1 MKPHI
6 LLLILIPFL
15 GFYLGQRSPGEK
27 LDYLSAQLNNPDS
40 RLSKSGVWNGAWKV
54 FVGIGEDSQPAIMRA
69 VIARVGL
76 GANTNEEAIYMS
88 AKVDDEGGRLMSN
101 RNYRITVPA
110 DMYVQEFWSLTVYG
124 EDHYLIHNEADKY
137 AVSSFHDLQKNEDG
151 TISIS
156 LGQKQMG
163 NEANWL
169 PTSNKEEPI
178 SLTLRCYNPRPDM
191 LSNIESINLPIIEPL

>member
-15 GFYLGQRSPGEK
+15 GFFLGQHSPEKK

-40 RLSKSGVWNGAWKV
+40 RLSKGGVWNGAWKV
-54 FVGIGEDSQPAIMRA
+54 FVGIGEDSQPAIMRS

-88 AKVDDEGGRLMSN
+88 ANLDDNGDRLMSN
-101 RNYRITVPA
+101 RNYRIIVLA
-110 DMYVQEFWSLTVYG
+110 DMYVEEFWSLTVYG
-124 EDHYLIHNEADKY
+124 EDHYLIDNVADKY

-151 TISIS
+151 TITLM
-156 LGQKQMG
+156 LGQTQIG
-163 NEANWL
+163 NKANWL
-169 PTSNKEEPI
+169 PTSNMKEPI
-178 SLTLRCYNPRPDM
+178 SITLRCYNPRPDM
-191 LSNIESINLPIIEPL
+191 LSNIESISLPTIEAL

>member
-6 LLLILIPFL
+6 LLLILIPLIGFFL
-15 GFYLGQRSPGEK
+15 GRSSPEKK
-27 LDYLSAQLNNPDS
+27 LDYLSTQLNNPDS
-40 RLSKSGVWNGAWKV
+40 RLSKRGVWNGAWKV
-54 FVGIGEDSQPAIMRA
+54 FVGIGEDSQPAIMRS

-88 AKVDDEGGRLMSN
+88 ANVDDEGGRLMSN

-169 PTSNKEEPI
+169 PTSIMEEPI
-178 SLTLRCYNPRPDM
+178 SITLRCYNPR
-191 LSNIESINLPIIEPL
+191 